1 MQKGGLLKWSA
12 PWWNSMVEHGAWWNH
27 WWNRP
32 SARSSSFTH
41 WGHTGHTGRILVT
54 QCALLWSDIR
64 QHINMYVWWKHTKSS
79 EFPNNQP
86 FALLW
91 LIKRCLIRDRCR
103 NTLKYFYNWNQVDF
117 HGTNFVAFSAFELEI
132 NIITC
137 TVQVIDSNPKI
148 QDSVLTNCY
157 DHVRQSERRSWCG
170 CWVWLTVGVGHC
182 TSSTLCNLI
191 HGSITSQSAHTDQ
204 TSDSGTN
211 MHANV
216 KMWPGMCKS
225 LSYTKPS
232 EHLLHKCVQTCHKH
246 TVGHTI
252 QSRVDQHE
260 K

>member
-41 WGHTGHTGRILVT
+41 WGHTGHTLGAFWSHNAHCYGQISDNISICMCVWNT
-54 QCALLWSDIR
+54 PNPVNFQMINLL
-64 QHINMYVWWKHTKSS
+64 HI
-79 EFPNNQP
+79 
-86 FALLW
+86 LW

-137 TVQVIDSNPKI
+137 IVQVIDSNPKI
-148 QDSVLTNCY
+148 KDSVLTNCY

-170 CWVWLTVGVGHC
+170 CGWLWVLCIAHRAHC
-182 TSSTLCNLI
+182 AT
-191 HGSITSQSAHTDQ
+191 
-204 TSDSGTN
+204 
-211 MHANV
+211 
-216 KMWPGMCKS
+216 
-225 LSYTKPS
+225 
-232 EHLLHKCVQTCHKH
+232 
-246 TVGHTI
+246 
-252 QSRVDQHE
+252 
-260 K
+260 